1 MRLKGAGL
9 SVWAE
14 FQEDTETSFGKKNG
28 MAVIEFW
35 AEQRVPYD

>member
-1 MRLKGAGL
+1 MCLKGADL

-14 FQEDTETSFGKKNG
+14 FQEDTETSFGKKNEK
-28 MAVIEFW
+28 AVIEFW